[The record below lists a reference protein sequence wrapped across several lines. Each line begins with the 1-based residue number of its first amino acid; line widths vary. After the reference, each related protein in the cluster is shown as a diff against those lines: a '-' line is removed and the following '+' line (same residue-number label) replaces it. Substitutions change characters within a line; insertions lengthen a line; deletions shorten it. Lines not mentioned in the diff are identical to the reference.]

1 RSSFRIPFIV
11 TAAMALLAAI
21 ILTAGGPLP
30 RPGASPIVAAAI
42 AAMVAIGVYAFA
54 YDREGQTK
62 VAIKDPCQ
70 SRQIPDTGGIGGAL
84 QGLSL
89 EALDRAACD
98 IGSSREELLLAI
110 FDDKL
115 RTQFEAK
122 YGKDPRNPLDVGA
135 ALLGL

>member
-1 RSSFRIPFIV
+1 MR
-11 TAAMALLAAI
+11 A
-21 ILTAGGPLP
+21 
-30 RPGASPIVAAAI
+30 VAAARGSSPRSRS
-42 AAMVAIGVYAFA
+42 ASTPSPSTARA
-54 YDREGQTK
+54 QTT

-70 SRQIPDTGGIGGAL
+70 DRDIPDSGGLGGFV

-115 RTQFEAK
+115 HDEFDDK